1 MKGDKV
7 KVKEKMNEER
17 QRKTKIEVD
26 RQGEK
31 QREIKIIS
39 EEKREKKRE
48 REAQR
53 KKIEGVKAI
62 ELKRGSNREE
72 GNPFFF

>member
-26 RQGEK
+26 RW
-31 QREIKIIS
+31 
-39 EEKREKKRE
+39 REK
-48 REAQR
+48 
-53 KKIEGVKAI
+53 
-62 ELKRGSNREE
+62 
-72 GNPFFF
+72 

>member
-7 KVKEKMNEER
+7 KEKEKVYEER

-48 REAQR
+48 RS
-53 KKIEGVKAI
+53 IEG
-62 ELKRGSNREE
+62 EN
-72 GNPFFF
+72 